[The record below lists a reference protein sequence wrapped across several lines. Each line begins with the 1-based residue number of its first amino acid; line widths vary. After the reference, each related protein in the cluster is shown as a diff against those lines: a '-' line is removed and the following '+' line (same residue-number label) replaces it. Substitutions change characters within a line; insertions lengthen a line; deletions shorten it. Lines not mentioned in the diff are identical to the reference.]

1 MEFDQI
7 IKKLEK
13 LLSLPLP
20 GKMGQITMAPKPI
33 DEARFEVLIPHNSSK
48 GAVLMLFYPD
58 EKGTLVPFIK
68 RPDYDGTHGGQIA
81 FPGGKWEESDKDLSQ
96 TALRETEEEI
106 GIDQRKIKL
115 LGKLSDLF
123 IPPSNFLVSPYIGF
137 VEEKPKFIPDPF
149 EVERIISCPVEMLVD
164 KTIRKEGEILVRKE
178 YRLHAPYFDIEE
190 QMVWGATA
198 MMLGEFMSLW
208 ENN

>member
-13 LLSLPLP
+13 ILSLPLP

-33 DEARFEVLIPHNSSK
+33 DEARFAELKPHNPRK

-58 EKGTLVPFIK
+58 ETGTLVPFIK

-81 FPGGKWEESDKDLSQ
+81 FPGGKWEVSDKDLSQ

-106 GIDQRKIKL
+106 GLDQHKIKL

-137 VEEKPKFIPDPF
+137 VEENPTFIPDPF
-149 EVERIISCPVEMLVD
+149 EVERIISCPIEKLID
-164 KTIRKEGEILVRKE
+164 KNTRKEGEILVRKE
-178 YRLHAPYFDIEE
+178 HRLQAPYFDIEE

-198 MMLGEFMSLW
+198 MMLGEFMYLW

>member
-1 MEFDQI
+1 MNFDQI
-7 IKKLEK
+7 IKKIEK
-13 LLSLPLP
+13 ILSLPLP
-20 GKMGQITMAPKPI
+20 GKLGQITMAPKPI
-33 DEARFEVLIPHNSSK
+33 DEARFATLKPINPRK

-58 EKGTLVPFIK
+58 ENNTLLPFIK
-68 RPDYDGTHGGQIA
+68 RTDYEGTHGGQVA

-106 GIDQRKIKL
+106 GIDRLKIKL

-137 VEEKPKFIPDPF
+137 VEDKPTFIPDPF
-149 EVERIISCPVEMLVD
+149 EVERIISCPIDMLTD
-164 KTIRKEGEILVRKE
+164 KANRKEGEILVRKE
-178 YRLHAPYFDIEE
+178 YRLHAPYFEIE
-190 QMVWGATA
+190 QQKVWGATA
-198 MMLGEFMSLW
+198 MMLSEFMFLW